1 MKKIGRSAAAAVL
14 TACLSMSMAVTPVM
28 AHGLATDASD
38 RLFSYTHTSGTHSVE
53 AGSQAA
59 DTQAAGSQAADTQAA
74 ERSGIA
80 SNFAAV
86 VYGNVDVDILL
97 SQSNTE
103 GAEAAVEE
111 TAEDKQLTHE
121 DTSFITPN
129 VENKLIV
136 HKTAGGEGKDDVK
149 GYLYLGSKAKVLR
162 KEDGWY
168 KIKSGKLMG
177 WVSEN
182 NVFVDEEADEFLDQ
196 VNPKHVTVREEKL
209 NLYTE
214 KDKDSDIVAELS
226 KDMKFMLLDKDDD
239 WIEIRFTPNVTG
251 YVEKSGVKVKKGAV
265 SGVRF
270 NVIDEYKELIEKQE
284 KIREEEA
291 AREAAERAA
300 QMEISYSQNGAI
312 TVSDSEFDVLAR
324 ICQREAGS
332 HYQGC
337 LAVANVVLNRMR
349 SSRFPNTIS
358 GVVFQPYQ
366 FCSREKLYRVTAGGP
381 WDVCKQAARDA
392 LAGMNNVGS
401 RVSFRAEWAIDASRY
416 PNSVNIGDN
425 VFF

>member
-1 MKKIGRSAAAAVL
+1 M
-14 TACLSMSMAVTPVM
+14 
-28 AHGLATDASD
+28 
-38 RLFSYTHTSGTHSVE
+38 
-53 AGSQAA
+53 
-59 DTQAAGSQAADTQAA
+59 
-74 ERSGIA
+74 
-80 SNFAAV
+80 
-86 VYGNVDVDILL
+86 DVDILL
-97 SQSNTE
+97 SQSNAE
-103 GAEAAVEE
+103 GFEAAAEE
-111 TAEDKQLTHE
+111 TVEDKQLTHE
-121 DTSFITPN
+121 DTSYITPN
-129 VENKLIV
+129 VEKKLVV
-136 HKTAGGEGKDDVK
+136 HKTPSGEGKDDVK
-149 GYLYLGSKAKVLR
+149 GYLYRGSKAKVLR

-168 KIKSGKLMG
+168 KIESGKLMG
-177 WVSEN
+177 WVSES
-182 NVFVDEEADEFLDQ
+182 NVFVDEEADEFLEQ
-196 VNPKHVTVREEKL
+196 VNPRHVTVKEEKL

-226 KDMKFMLLDKDDD
+226 EGMKFMLLDKDDD
-239 WIEIRFTPNVTG
+239 WYEIRFTPSVTG
-251 YVEKSGVKVKKGAV
+251 FVEKSGVMVKKGAI

-270 NVIDEYKELIEKQE
+270 NVIDEYEELIEKQE

-300 QMEISYSQNGAI
+300 AERAAQMEVTYSQNGAI

>member
-1 MKKIGRSAAAAVL
+1 MKKIGRTAAAAVF

-28 AHGLATDASD
+28 ARGISADTGAG
-38 RLFSYTHTSGTHSVE
+38 RISYIAAPGTHSGE
-53 AGSQAA
+53 GESRSEGS
-59 DTQAAGSQAADTQAA
+59 
-74 ERSGIA
+74 IA
-80 SNFAAV
+80 SGFAAV
-86 VYGNVDVDILL
+86 VYGNVDVDTLL
-97 SQSNTE
+97 SQSSAE
-103 GAEAAVEE
+103 GAEAAAAEA
-111 TAEDKQLTHE
+111 AEDKQLTHE
-121 DTSFITPN
+121 DSSYITPD
-129 VENKLIV
+129 VDNKLIV
-136 HKTAGGEGKDDVK
+136 HKTADGDGEVK
-149 GYLYLGSKAKVLR
+149 GYLYRGSKAAVLR
-162 KEDGWY
+162 KENGWY

-182 NVFVDEEADEFLDQ
+182 NVFVDEEADEFLKE
-196 VNPKHVTVREEKL
+196 VNPKHITVKEEKV

-226 KDMKFMLLDKDDD
+226 EGMKFMLLDKDDD
-239 WIEIRFTPNVTG
+239 WYEIRFTPGVTG
-251 YVEKSGVKVKKGAV
+251 YVEKSGVKAGKGAV

-270 NVIDEYKELIEKQE
+270 NVIDEYEELIEEQE

-291 AREAAERAA
+291 AAREAAERAA
-300 QMEISYSQNGAI
+300 ELAAQMEVTYSQNGAM

-332 HYQGC
+332 HYENC
-337 LAVANVVLNRMR
+337 LAVANVVLNRLR

-381 WDVCKQAARDA
+381 WEVCKKAARDA
-392 LAGMNNVGS
+392 LAGINNVGS
-401 RVSFRAEWAIDASRY
+401 RVSFRASWAIDASRY
-416 PNSVNIGDN
+416 SNALRIGDN